1 MNTRS
6 RLAVII
12 VGAIFATE
20 VISFGVTAFGCYAV
34 PYVMP
39 IADCQVLTQRME
51 ALWYKA
57 SAFFALWGGRGDGG
71 RGAERR
77 FPVQPDQY
85 TGTR

>member
-12 VGAIFATE
+12 VGTIFATE
-20 VISFGVTAFGCYAV
+20 VINFGVTAIGCYAF

-39 IADCQVLTQRME
+39 ITDCQVLTQRME
-51 ALWYKA
+51 GLWYKA
-57 SAFFALWGGRGDGG
+57 SAFFAIWGGRSDGG
-71 RGAERR
+71 REPERK
-77 FPVQPDQY
+77 FPVPPDQY